1 MISVFLK
8 SLIIGYSGAVMPG
21 TLFTYTVNKSIRHG
35 VRSGLL
41 VSVGHALLELVL
53 VILIFAGA
61 GKYLAADMVRAAVGL
76 MGGVVLGY
84 LGFGMI
90 KDVYRNRISLDAK
103 SSKNNRQENML
114 LAGVV
119 LSASNPYFIIWWSVV
134 GLALIMNSYNSFGII
149 GIAVFYIGHIIS
161 DISWFTFVS
170 ALISKTRHLI
180 SLKAYRVII
189 VILAACLIGFGAS
202 FLLSGI
208 HAFFKL

>member
-1 MISVFLK
+1 MLSIFLK

-21 TLFTYTVNKSIRHG
+21 SLSAYTVNKSIRHG

-41 VSVGHALLELVL
+41 VSIGHALLELVL

-61 GKYLAADMVRAAVGL
+61 GKYLAADLVKAAVGL
-76 MGGVVLGY
+76 MGGMVLGY

-90 KDVYRNRISLDAK
+90 KDVYLNRISLDAN
-103 SSKNNRQENML
+103 SSRNNRQENML

-170 ALISKTRHLI
+170 ALVSKTRHLI
-180 SLKAYRVII
+180 SLKAYKVII
-189 VILAACLIGFGAS
+189 VILAVCLIGFGAS
-202 FLLSGI
+202 FLLGGI
-208 HAFFKL
+208 QAIFKI